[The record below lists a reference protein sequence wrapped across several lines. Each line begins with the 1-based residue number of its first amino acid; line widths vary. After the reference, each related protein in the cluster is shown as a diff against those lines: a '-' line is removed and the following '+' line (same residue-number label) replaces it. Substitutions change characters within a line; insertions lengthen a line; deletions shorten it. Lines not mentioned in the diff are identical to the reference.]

1 MFTGIVEELGS
12 IRLSREQGDGRRMQ
26 INAKDIVGD
35 ISIGDSIS
43 VNGCC
48 LTVIAY
54 ENKDPDSWFAVDVVP
69 ESLSLTT
76 LGQLAEGD
84 SVNLERSMLVDG
96 RFGGH
101 VVQGHVDAVSEVLQI
116 HSHPDGSQR
125 FTFEIPTEVI
135 GQSVRKGSVA
145 LDGVSLTVASTDQKA
160 ETFDIAAIP
169 HTLEVTTLGQ
179 KTIGDQVNLEADLF
193 VRYVA
198 GIIAS
203 GSYTFVKGES

>member
-76 LGQLAEGD
+76 LGDLNEKD
-84 SVNLERSMLVDG
+84 LVNLERSMPVNG

-101 VVQGHVDAVSEVLQI
+101 VVQGHVDAISEVLEI
-116 HSHPDGSQR
+116 LDHPDGSR
-125 FTFEIPTEVI
+125 RLTFQIPKDI
-135 GQSVRKGSVA
+135 AGQIVRKGSVA
-145 LDGVSLTVASTDQKA
+145 LDGVSLTVASVSQNA
-160 ETFDIAAIP
+160 ETFDIAVIP
-169 HTLEVTTLGQ
+169 HTLEVTTL
-179 KTIGDQVNLEADLF
+179 DLRLFSHQVLSPQEC
-193 VRYVA
+193 V
-198 GIIAS
+198 G
-203 GSYTFVKGES
+203 